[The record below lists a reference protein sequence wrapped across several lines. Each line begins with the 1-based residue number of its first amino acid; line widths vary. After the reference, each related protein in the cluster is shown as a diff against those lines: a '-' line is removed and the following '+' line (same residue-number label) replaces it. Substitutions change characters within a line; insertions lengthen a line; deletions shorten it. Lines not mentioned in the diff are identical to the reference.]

1 MEGYGDAADRRVKP
15 ARITPEGME
24 CARAA
29 RREMEAAE
37 KRLLSGLTEAE
48 REIFYT
54 VLKKSGTPWGK
65 AAAVP
70 RRLFHRDCVDFS

>member
-1 MEGYGDAADRRVKP
+1 
-15 ARITPEGME
+15 ME

-54 VLKKSGTPWGK
+54 VLKKVRDSLGK
-65 AAAVP
+65 S
-70 RRLFHRDCVDFS
+70 RRRPPASFPPGLR